1 MSVLISKQTKE
12 VPGKRKKRKI
22 PAALVK
28 ETIDGIPF
36 YYAGYRSVINKT
48 KKLED
53 IMADSGLQTLIKNY
67 LNILLIQN
75 LDLSKFHV
83 FVGEVGNHLDYR
95 NNMGLDVTVY
105 DRKVLTPDKITE
117 KYIDVAPEIVVEI
130 DVNVELQERNANLFE
145 EFVLRKVRRLH
156 AFGTEKIIW
165 IFTKS
170 KTVIVARPTNIW
182 EVLEWDAE
190 VELLEGITFNIARY
204 LEEEGIK
211 T

>member
-1 MSVLISKQTKE
+1 MTAIASKQTKE
-12 VPGKRKKRKI
+12 VSGKRKKRKI

-28 ETIDGIPF
+28 ETINGIPF

-53 IMADSGLQTLIKNY
+53 IMADGGLQIDLKSY
-67 LNILLIQN
+67 LAGLLFKQ
-75 LDLSKFHV
+75 LDLKAYKIYA
-83 FVGEVGNHLDYR
+83 GEVGSHIDHRSNL
-95 NNMGLDVTVY
+95 GLDVAVY
-105 DRKVLTPDKITE
+105 ERKVLTPDKITE
-117 KYIDVAPEIVVEI
+117 KYIDVNPKIVVEI
-130 DVNVELQERNANLFE
+130 DVNVELPERNANLFE

-182 EVLEWDAE
+182 EVLEWDSE

-204 LEEEGIK
+204 LEEEGIE